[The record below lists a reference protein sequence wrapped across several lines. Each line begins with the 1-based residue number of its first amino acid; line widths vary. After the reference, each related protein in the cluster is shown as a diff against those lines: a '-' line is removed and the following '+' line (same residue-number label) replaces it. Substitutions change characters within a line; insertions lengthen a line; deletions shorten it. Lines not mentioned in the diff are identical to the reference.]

1 MYATVED
8 VRNRYGKELF
18 ALAGKTEAGDL
29 DEAAV
34 TRALEE
40 ASSEIDVT
48 LSARYAVPVSP
59 APSVLRRVCVDL
71 AVAALP
77 RNGFFRGVARR
88 AARWEARA
96 LPQSI
101 AAGDAGLGAD
111 TPPAPAQ
118 GSGGGMAYSFPASD
132 FRQKLDEL

>member
-77 RNGFFRGVARR
+77 RNGSSEASLYERR
-88 AARWEARA
+88 SREARA
-96 LPQSI
+96 LLQSI
-101 AAGDAGLGAD
+101 AAGDVSLGAD